1 MPSRASW
8 DKITLFE
15 EFDTK
20 GNRLFGKMAC
30 ADRMPDPPKPGY
42 FLKDGSFAVVSKNI
56 LRSKTGSLVCKF
68 RPGSSVKVL

>member
-20 GNRLFGKMAC
+20 GNRL
-30 ADRMPDPPKPGY
+30 
-42 FLKDGSFAVVSKNI
+42 LVVWQDGVCRQDAGSAQTWLFSKGWI
-56 LRSKTGSLVCKF
+56 IR
-68 RPGSSVKVL
+68 SSVKEYS